1 MTSSFLLARGGVEAN
16 ETHAWSAWA
25 CTGCFACRQSC
36 DLRNDVAGTLLDA
49 RADFLS
55 GGIAPIEAKR
65 VVERHAARVQASDDA
80 LVEAV
85 ARAKDRG
92 ANVAVGAATRL
103 LVGCMTA
110 RASSMNERH
119 EKAAN
124 EDDVAADAIVATSRL
139 VDGAIDVVKGCC
151 GAPLRMAGDR
161 AGFVDAA
168 RAFVDR
174 IGAKTETL
182 VVADAGC
189 AHAIARRYAEVDAH
203 VPARVRVMHLSELA
217 AREIDRIP
225 PSKNNNERMRYH
237 DACALGRGLGVY
249 EAPRAVLTR
258 LLGRAPDEFARRR
271 EQATCSGGGGV
282 LPVTYGDNAR
292 AIADERLRQHAEL
305 GGGAVATTC
314 ASSRKMLGRDG
325 TRVVDL
331 ATLIARAFARS

>member
-1 MTSSFLLARGGVEAN
+1 MTSSFLVARGGVEAN

-49 RADFLS
+49 RADFLA

-65 VVERHAARVQASDDA
+65 VVDRHATRVRESDDA
-80 LVEAV
+80 LARAV

-92 ANVAVGAATRL
+92 AKVIEGATTRL

-110 RASSMNERH
+110 RGSSRD
-119 EKAAN
+119 
-124 EDDVAADAIVATSRL
+124 DDVAADAIVATSKL

-168 RAFVDR
+168 KSFVDR
-174 IGAKTETL
+174 AQGSETL

-189 AHAIARRYAEVDAH
+189 AHAIARRYAEVDVH
-203 VPARVRVMHLSELA
+203 LPARVRVMHLSELA

-225 PSKNNNERMRYH
+225 PAKNDDENMRYH

-271 EQATCSGGGGV
+271 DQATCSGGGGV
-282 LPVTYGDNAR
+282 LPVTYRDGAR
-292 AIADERLRQHAEL
+292 AIAGERLRQHAEL

-331 ATLIARAFARS
+331 ATLIARAFARP